1 MCFFFSLLPAT
12 VWLVIGFFIFF
23 AAKRVEGSLRTFG
36 RVLGTWALLIAL
48 LFPIMGAYMTFSGA
62 CPVEA
67 MMESMHPQAS
77 P

>member
-12 VWLVIGFFIFF
+12 VWLVIGFFILF
-23 AAKRVEGSLRTFG
+23 AATRVEGGLQTFG

-48 LFPIMGAYMTFSGA
+48 LFPIMGAYMALSGA
-62 CPVEA
+62 CPLEA
-67 MMESMHPQAS
+67 MMESMHAQAR

>member
-23 AAKRVEGSLRTFG
+23 AATRVEGGLRTFG

-62 CPVEA
+62 CPMEA
-67 MMESMHPQAS
+67 MMESMHPQVS

>member
-23 AAKRVEGSLRTFG
+23 AAKRVEGGLLTFG

-48 LFPIMGAYMTFSGA
+48 PFPIMGAYMTFSGA

>member
-12 VWLVIGFFIFF
+12 VWLVIGFFILF
-23 AAKRVEGSLRTFG
+23 AATRAEGGLRTFG

-62 CPVEA
+62 CPMEA